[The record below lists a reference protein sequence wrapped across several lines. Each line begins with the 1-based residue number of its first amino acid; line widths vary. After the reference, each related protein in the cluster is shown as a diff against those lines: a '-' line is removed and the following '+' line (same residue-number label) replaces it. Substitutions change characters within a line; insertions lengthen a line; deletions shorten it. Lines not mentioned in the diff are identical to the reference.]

1 MAVNCVE
8 DFYMAQLHGSHLC
21 TLGERSE
28 GAAIQ
33 LTTGG
38 VGPKPS
44 ERQRWSIPPQS
55 CMLRPRGPRCA
66 AASER
71 PPVTTRHL
79 WGAMFSLPTVCVCIY
94 VFELHVHVFRCVSMY
109 FFESIYECVHPWF
122 YKKCQCACLL
132 KCACVDEGPTASR
145 AGLWFAK
152 RLPSCPV
159 GKRRGLIFCYRSCVL
174 ITWWPAHSVQLSPQN
189 KEAGSA
195 EEDLPLNLKAFVIR
209 FTLFLLL
216 VPVIW
221 EFTRCALKCK
231 SSDNFPCGRHVGTE
245 AADDFLCQTLLQFS
259 ARFL

>member
-38 VGPKPS
+38 VDPKPL

-79 WGAMFSLPTVCVCIY
+79 WGAMFSLPTVCVC
-94 VFELHVHVFRCVSMY
+94 VFMCLNCMFMCLDVYPCISLSLFMSVCIHDFIRNVSVRV
-109 FFESIYECVHPWF
+109 SWSVRVWTRVPR
-122 YKKCQCACLL
+122 
-132 KCACVDEGPTASR
+132 R
-145 AGLWFAK
+145 AGPACGLQSACQAA
-152 RLPSCPV
+152 RLASGGV
-159 GKRRGLIFCYRSCVL
+159 WY
-174 ITWWPAHSVQLSPQN
+174 
-189 KEAGSA
+189 SA
-195 EEDLPLNLKAFVIR
+195 ID
-209 FTLFLLL
+209 
-216 VPVIW
+216 
-221 EFTRCALKCK
+221 
-231 SSDNFPCGRHVGTE
+231 HVY
-245 AADDFLCQTLLQFS
+245 
-259 ARFL
+259 

>member
-1 MAVNCVE
+1 
-8 DFYMAQLHGSHLC
+8 
-21 TLGERSE
+21 
-28 GAAIQ
+28 
-33 LTTGG
+33 
-38 VGPKPS
+38 
-44 ERQRWSIPPQS
+44 
-55 CMLRPRGPRCA
+55 MLRISTWRNSTGVICVRWESEARALPSSWPQVELVQNPRRGSAGPSHRRA
-66 AASER
+66 ACSGPGGLAVQQHQRDRLS
-71 PPVTTRHL
+71 PL
-79 WGAMFSLPTVCVCIY
+79 AISGAQCSLCLLCVCIY

-122 YKKCQCACLL
+122 YKKCQRACLL